1 MKSFGFIS
9 LWCNLGFV
17 NILWGTFLPVI
28 SMYMRVWGSV
38 SDRKWFFLTYTLCI
52 FCHSPFFLSLLFWSM
67 CSWSNY
73 FQSTFLLVSFFLC
86 RFSSLLSL
94 GYTLYNAGARNLF
107 TKFNFQFTISS
118 CNCCARSCDI
128 EWCQNLKYRNGG
140 KPFPNLICKLKLRSK
155 SSTSCNVEL

>member
-52 FCHSPFFLSLLFWSM
+52 FLSQSIFSKSTFFGSCLPGQNVLSLLSYWS
-67 CSWSNY
+67 
-73 FQSTFLLVSFFLC
+73 VFFLC
-86 RFSSLLSL
+86 PFSSLLSL

-128 EWCQNLKYRNGG
+128 EWCQNLKYRDGE
-140 KPFPNLICKLKLRSK
+140 NLSQ
-155 SSTSCNVEL
+155 T

>member
-52 FCHSPFFLSLLFWSM
+52 FCHSPFFLSLLFLVHVFLVKMFSV
-67 CSWSNY
+67 Y
-73 FQSTFLLVSFFLC
+73 FLIGQFFLC
-86 RFSSLLSL
+86 PFSSLLSL
-94 GYTLYNAGARNLF
+94 GYTLYNAGARNLLP
-107 TKFNFQFTISS
+107 KFNFQFTISS

-128 EWCQNLKYRNGG
+128 EWCQNLKYRDGE
-140 KPFPNLICKLKLRSK
+140 NLSQ
-155 SSTSCNVEL
+155 T